1 MARDTTPGTV
11 DTILV
16 VDDHQE
22 VAKALVALARDLGYV
37 ATAVHGGQ
45 QALDH
50 VRASPPALVLL
61 DLQMPGVSG
70 FDVLRALR
78 ADRRYDGMPVVVC
91 SAAPAWQVRDEVI
104 RLGAQ
109 DFIAKAD
116 AYDELGAALERHLAG
131 RRSAEAAAAASVTPA
146 R

>member
-1 MARDTTPGTV
+1 MRN
-11 DTILV
+11 DTILI
-16 VDDHQE
+16 VDDHPE
-22 VAKALVALARDLGYV
+22 VAKALVALACDLGYD

-50 VRASPPALVLL
+50 VRASRPDLVLL

-78 ADRRYDGMPVVVC
+78 ADRRFDGMPVVVC
-91 SAAPAWQVRDEVI
+91 SAAPAWQVRDEAV

-109 DFIAKAD
+109 DFVAKAD
-116 AYDELGAALERHLAG
+116 AFDELGAALERQLAG
-131 RRSAEAAAAASVTPA
+131 RRNAEPPAAAATPA